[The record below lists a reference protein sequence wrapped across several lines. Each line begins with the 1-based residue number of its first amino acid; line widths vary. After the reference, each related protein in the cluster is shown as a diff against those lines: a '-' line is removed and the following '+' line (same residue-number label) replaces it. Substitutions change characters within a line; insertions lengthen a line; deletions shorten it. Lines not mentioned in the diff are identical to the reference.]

1 MAEPAS
7 DLVLN
12 ILVEDCPS
20 AVCPYRQGDG
30 VNSRR
35 LSDKVAKK
43 LKHRVADGNEVRA
56 LERRVRELETEINRV
71 VEAADKGRKL
81 NPQEIARLKRVQRPK

>member
-7 DLVLN
+7 KLVLD
-12 ILVEDCPS
+12 ILQADCTAP
-20 AVCPYRQGDG
+20 CPYRQGDG

-35 LSDKVAKK
+35 LSSKIEQK

-56 LERRVRELETEINRV
+56 LERRVKEMDAAIRRAL
-71 VEAADKGRKL
+71 EAAEKGRKL
-81 NPQEIARLKRVQRPK
+81 NPQEIAHLKRVQSPKG